1 MVELRPIASGCYK
14 GIIYCYGIE
23 DAEEIYSKL
32 EKILLNKIIRKYQM
46 IIKRGCTEF
55 GIEHPNYKIIN
66 KQSEKFMNYN
76 TDWKKKE
83 NIIDNTS
90 LKIQRQKNIK
100 HSKSINGVTLSD
112 VLIMRN
118 WLYYAKLIGDEDYK
132 KLDLNIAAS
141 KYLDFELS
149 KQTSFREKEFKKYKN
164 SYN

>member
-1 MVELRPIASGCYK
+1 
-14 GIIYCYGIE
+14 
-23 DAEEIYSKL
+23 
-32 EKILLNKIIRKYQM
+32 
-46 IIKRGCTEF
+46 
-55 GIEHPNYKIIN
+55 
-66 KQSEKFMNYN
+66 MNYN
-76 TDWKKKE
+76 TDWKEKE

>member
-1 MVELRPIASGCYK
+1 
-14 GIIYCYGIE
+14 
-23 DAEEIYSKL
+23 
-32 EKILLNKIIRKYQM
+32 M

-76 TDWKKKE
+76 TDWKEKE
-83 NIIDNTS
+83 NIIDKTS